1 MPMDGSDTTIQRQQ
15 TDTLALCIR
24 VGQRVRVAAGPFEGL
39 SGLVQEQRTGG
50 SVLLKLERGIFVVV
64 KQIVLETLDS

>member
-1 MPMDGSDTTIQRQQ
+1 MDGSDTTIQRQE

-24 VGQRVRVAAGPFEGL
+24 QGQRVRVAAGLFEGL
-39 SGLVQEQRTGG
+39 VGVVQEQRTGG
-50 SVLLKLERGIFVVV
+50 SVLVKLDRGLFIVV